1 MFSFFDFLFREERT
15 KNALVRSL
23 GQSESSFIQGEVKD
37 AEYDRKEINFY
48 EDDEVKTAI
57 VHTRQDV
64 VLLVVIMQRT
74 NILLRWIRLI
84 LLCILLLIFF
94 KFFVV

>member
-15 KNALVRSL
+15 KNNIGRSF
-23 GQSESSFIQGEVKD
+23 GQSESSFIQGEVKG
-37 AEYDRKEINFY
+37 AEYDRKDINYY

-64 VLLVVIMQRT
+64 VLLVVLMQRT
-74 NILLRWIRLI
+74 NILLRWIRLL
-84 LLCILLLIFF
+84 LLCIILLIFF
-94 KFFVV
+94 KIFVG